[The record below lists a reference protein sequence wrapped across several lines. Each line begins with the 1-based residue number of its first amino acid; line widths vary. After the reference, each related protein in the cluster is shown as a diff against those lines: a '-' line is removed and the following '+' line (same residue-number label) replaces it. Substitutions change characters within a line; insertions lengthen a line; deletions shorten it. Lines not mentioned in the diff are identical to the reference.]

1 MDMLDS
7 AEVLKP
13 IDTEISASAE
23 NAQNTVKEENTTK
36 ESLLERLSALLNTEQ
51 DISAEEVAAI
61 KQQFY
66 ILHNEDVKKAKA
78 AFVESGNAPED
89 FIADED
95 EVEIKFKAT
104 LAEVK
109 DKKAE
114 QRARIEA
121 EQVRNLEH
129 KKAII
134 EEIARL
140 SEDTDNVNRHYP
152 RVKELQT
159 EFKETGEVPP
169 QHTTVIWK
177 NYQDTVERFY
187 DELKVNKELRDYDF
201 KKNLGEKQLLVDEA
215 KKLIEEPDVITAFRR
230 LQELHDKWREI
241 GPVAKEVR
249 EEIWATFK
257 DASAEVNKRYQAYF
271 EERKKKERENEDAKT
286 AICEEIAAL
295 DFNAPN
301 SFAEWDEMTKKILDA
316 QERWKTIGFASK
328 KANNALFARFRELCD
343 EFFKLKAEYFKRS
356 KEDMSENLA
365 KKIALCEEAE
375 KLQDSTDWR
384 NTTDTLIRLQEQ
396 WKSIGAVPRKNSE
409 EVWQRF
415 RAACNTFF
423 ANKKK
428 STSDVRKTEQANL
441 KIKKDIIEQLNKLN
455 VPECETPRDEAIRE
469 LQQLR
474 ATWQATGHVP
484 MKNKEKLTEEYRTV
498 VGELFD
504 KLDVRETRARM
515 NAFEATVEEIG
526 DDKSRLLKERD
537 RLARAYDQ
545 RKNELQTYEN
555 NLGFFSSSSK
565 SGDSMLRDLERKIQR
580 LRDEL
585 TEISGKMK
593 VISAK
598 LK

>member
-1 MDMLDS
+1 
-7 AEVLKP
+7 AE
-13 IDTEISASAE
+13 I
-23 NAQNTVKEENTTK
+23 AQDTVKEETATK
-36 ESLLERLSALLNTEQ
+36 ESLLEKLTALVQTDQ
-51 DISAEEVAAI
+51 DITTEEVAAI

-66 ILHNEDVKKAKA
+66 TLHNEDIRKAKA
-78 AFVESGNAPED
+78 AFIENGNASED

-95 EVEIKFKAT
+95 ATEIKFKEVLAT
-104 LAEVK
+104 IK

-121 EQVRNLEH
+121 EQLRNLER
-129 KKAII
+129 KNAII
-134 EEIARL
+134 EEITQL
-140 SEDTDNVNRHYP
+140 SADTDNVNRHYQ

-169 QHTTVIWK
+169 QNTTSVWK

-187 DELKVNKELRDYDF
+187 DQWKVNKELRDYDF
-201 KKNLGEKQLLVDEA
+201 KKNLGEKQLLIDEA
-215 KKLIEEPDVITAFRR
+215 TRLIEEPDVITAFRR
-230 LQELHDKWREI
+230 LQDLHDKWREI

-257 DASAEVNKRYQAYF
+257 DASAEVNKRYQAHF

-286 AICEEIAAL
+286 AICEEIEAL
-295 DFNAPN
+295 DFAAPS

-316 QERWKTIGFASK
+316 QERWKAIGYASK
-328 KANNALFARFRELCD
+328 KANNTLFARFREQCD
-343 EFFKLKAEYFKRS
+343 DFFKRKAEYFKRS

-375 KLQDSTDWR
+375 KLQESTDWR
-384 NTTDTLIRLQEQ
+384 KTTDAIISLQEK
-396 WKSIGAVPRKNSE
+396 WKTIGAVPRKNSD

-441 KIKKDIIEQLNKLN
+441 KIKKAIVEKLN
-455 VPECETPRDEAIRE
+455 SLNSPENDTPREEAIKQ
-469 LQQLR
+469 LQELR

-484 MKNKEKLTEEYRTV
+484 MKNKEKLAEEYRTV

-526 DDKSRLLKERD
+526 DDKNRLLKERD

-593 VISAK
+593 VISSK

>member
-13 IDTEISASAE
+13 IDAEISADAE
-23 NAQNTVKEENTTK
+23 IAQDTVKEETTTK
-36 ESLLERLSALLNTEQ
+36 ESLLEKLTALVQTDQ
-51 DISAEEVAAI
+51 DITTEEVAAI

-66 ILHNEDVKKAKA
+66 TLHNEDIRKAKA
-78 AFVESGNAPED
+78 AFIENGNASED

-95 EVEIKFKAT
+95 ATEIKFKEVLAT
-104 LAEVK
+104 IK

-121 EQVRNLEH
+121 EQLRNLER
-129 KKAII
+129 KNAII
-134 EEIARL
+134 EEITQL
-140 SEDTDNVNRHYP
+140 SADTDNVNRHYQ

-169 QHTTVIWK
+169 QNTTSVWK

-187 DELKVNKELRDYDF
+187 DQWKVNKELRDYDF
-201 KKNLGEKQLLVDEA
+201 KKNLGEKQLLIDEA
-215 KKLIEEPDVITAFRR
+215 TRLIEEPDVITAFRR
-230 LQELHDKWREI
+230 LQDLHDKWREI

-257 DASAEVNKRYQAYF
+257 DASAEVNKRYQAHF

-286 AICEEIAAL
+286 AICEEIEAL
-295 DFNAPN
+295 DFAAPS

-316 QERWKTIGFASK
+316 QERWKAIGYASK
-328 KANNALFARFRELCD
+328 KANNTLFARFREQCD
-343 EFFKLKAEYFKRS
+343 DFFKRKAEYFKRS

-375 KLQDSTDWR
+375 KLQESTDWR
-384 NTTDTLIRLQEQ
+384 KTTDAIISLQEK
-396 WKSIGAVPRKNSE
+396 WKTIGAVPRKNSD

-441 KIKKDIIEQLNKLN
+441 KIKKAIVEKLN
-455 VPECETPRDEAIRE
+455 SLNSPENDTPREEAIKQ
-469 LQQLR
+469 LQELR

-484 MKNKEKLTEEYRTV
+484 MKNKEKLAEEYRTV

-526 DDKSRLLKERD
+526 DDKNRLLKERD

-593 VISAK
+593 VISSK